1 MSRPLCTA
9 LLMLAAAGVTLGLTT
24 GCTRQYYKESADR
37 QVSSILRQKGPEVPE
52 FVPGSSAVEPTPES
66 QETVRRLAG
75 LPEPGDGLE
84 QPAMTVRRQDPAAEP
99 VVLSLESALV
109 IAALNSRDYQTQ
121 KESLY
126 EEALDLTYQRY
137 LFNPQFFGILGG
149 EYESTNSGEENT
161 VSGDTNFG
169 FNWLLATGARLS
181 VSLASNFSQF
191 LSGDPEKAASSV
203 LSATIT
209 QPLLQGAG
217 ISVKNPLIQAERNVI
232 YQIREF
238 VRYRRTFFVNVV
250 SAYYGVLRE
259 RQLLENELLN
269 RDNLTLVRER
279 AEAFG
284 KAGRFGKFEVDQVR
298 QDELSAENSVEV
310 ARQRYQNA
318 LDRFKITLG
327 LPTESEVM
335 LDMRELDRLSP
346 EEIVEVTLGSDESA
360 DIALGHRLDLMTE
373 RDQIEDA
380 EREVEVAADDLLPG
394 LDLTATVE
402 TDTERPTEP
411 LDFQGDNTD
420 LSVGFELDLPLD
432 RLSERN
438 EFRRQLIDL
447 EQARRGYQEKRDDVV
462 LEVRDAWR
470 QYTRARN
477 TYEIEKGSLTLA
489 SGRVENT
496 QMLFEAGRITDLR
509 RVLEAQESLV
519 RAQNAVTR
527 ALVDYKV
534 ASLELARDMGILA
547 ADEEGRLE
555 ERFDAYQ

>member
-1 MSRPLCTA
+1 M
-9 LLMLAAAGVTLGLTT
+9 
-24 GCTRQYYKESADR
+24 
-37 QVSSILRQKGPEVPE
+37 
-52 FVPGSSAVEPTPES
+52 
-66 QETVRRLAG
+66 
-75 LPEPGDGLE
+75 
-84 QPAMTVRRQDPAAEP
+84 
-99 VVLSLESALV
+99 
-109 IAALNSRDYQTQ
+109 
-121 KESLY
+121 
-126 EEALDLTYQRY
+126 
-137 LFNPQFFGILGG
+137 
-149 EYESTNSGEENT
+149 
-161 VSGDTNFG
+161 
-169 FNWLLATGARLS
+169 
-181 VSLASNFSQF
+181 
-191 LSGDPEKAASSV
+191 
-203 LSATIT
+203 
-209 QPLLQGAG
+209 
-217 ISVKNPLIQAERNVI
+217 
-232 YQIREF
+232 
-238 VRYRRTFFVNVV
+238 
-250 SAYYGVLRE
+250 
-259 RQLLENELLN
+259 
-269 RDNLTLVRER
+269 
-279 AEAFG
+279 
-284 KAGRFGKFEVDQVR
+284 
-298 QDELSAENSVEV
+298 
-310 ARQRYQNA
+310 
-318 LDRFKITLG
+318 
-327 LPTESEVM
+327 
-335 LDMRELDRLSP
+335 
-346 EEIVEVTLGSDESA
+346 
-360 DIALGHRLDLMTE
+360 
-373 RDQIEDA
+373 
-380 EREVEVAADDLLPG
+380 AADDLLPG

-432 RLSERN
+432 KLSERN